1 MSDNRDQVHEF
12 VTLHLQDL
20 GISPADGPLLGSAL
34 GGLSLS
40 PDLVAQPGEID
51 FGELEPEGGSDPVR
65 MYLREIGRVALLT
78 ADQEKLLARQIED
91 GRRLSQIEAALPAA
105 LSEPATPTD
114 VYLAIYGN
122 IAAATILRHA
132 LWEMIG
138 REEPPRIVEAVYG
151 EPLRDLLGSSGPPDL
166 AWLAARLGC
175 SEADAEAAFLHYS
188 IDIHLLAPELVGW
201 LADPALSDD
210 GRRFPPDDLI
220 RARVRAQEA
229 AIARRFDRIRYD
241 AEAAERTLTEANLR
255 LVVSVAKR
263 YAGRGMSMLDLIQE
277 GNLGLL
283 RAVDKFDYRR
293 GFKFSTY
300 ATWWIRQAISRA
312 IADQSR
318 TIRIPVHMVET
329 INRLIRTA
337 RMLTQQFGRD
347 PTAAEIADELDIPV
361 ERVHEILKAAQLP
374 ISLETPIGEEDDS
387 HLGDFI
393 EDQSVVA
400 PPEAVTAQ
408 LLKEQVDGALKTL
421 PPRERKVL
429 RLRYG
434 LEDGRSRT
442 LEEVGREFGVTRERI
457 RQIEAKALRKLRAPS
472 RSKRLRAYL
481 D

>member
-1 MSDNRDQVHEF
+1 MSESRDQVHEF
-12 VTLHLQDL
+12 VTLHFQDL
-20 GISPADGPLLGSAL
+20 GISPADGPLFPNSL

-40 PDLVAQPGEID
+40 PDLVPQPGEID
-51 FGELEPEGGSDPVR
+51 FGDLEAEGGSDPVR

-78 ADQEKLLARQIED
+78 ADQEKQLARQIED
-91 GRRLSQIEAALPAA
+91 GRRLRQVEANLPAV
-105 LSEPATPTD
+105 LSKPATPTE

-122 IAAATILRHA
+122 IAGATTLRRA

-138 REEPPRIVEAVYG
+138 REEPPSILEAVYG
-151 EPLRDLLGSSGPPDL
+151 EPLRDLLASSGPPDL
-166 AWLAARLGC
+166 SWLAARLRC
-175 SEADAEAAFLHYS
+175 PEAAAEAAFLHYS
-188 IDIHLLAPELVGW
+188 IDLHLLAPELVGW
-201 LADPALSDD
+201 LSEPSLTDQ
-210 GRRFPPDDLI
+210 GRCFPSEEVI
-220 RARVRAQEA
+220 RALVRSQEA
-229 AIARRFDRIRYD
+229 AIARRFERIHRD
-241 AEAAERTLTEANLR
+241 AEAAERTLIEANLR

-263 YAGRGMSMLDLIQE
+263 YAGRGMAMLDLIQE

-283 RAVDKFDYRR
+283 RAVAKFDYRR

-337 RMLTQQFGRD
+337 RMLTQQFGRE
-347 PTAAEIADELDIPV
+347 PTPAEIAEELELPV

-374 ISLETPIGEEDDS
+374 ISLETPIGEDDDS

-434 LEDGRSRT
+434 LEDGRART